1 MRGFVLFLE
10 ALLAFLLLVAFLIQF
25 FLPVA
30 NTFSIASFV
39 HKNDLFTAELES
51 GFVSSF
57 LPYAPDES
65 CLSIRYAPM
74 ITSTSVLIVPYC
86 VR

>member
-1 MRGFVLFLE
+1 MKGFVLFLE

-30 NTFSIASFV
+30 NTLSIASFA

-57 LPYAPDES
+57 SPYVPGES
-65 CLSIRYAPM
+65 CLSIRYEPM
-74 ITSTSVLIVPYC
+74 ITPTSVLIVPYC
-86 VR
+86 IR

>member
-1 MRGFVLFLE
+1 MKGFVLFLE
-10 ALLAFLLLVAFLIQF
+10 ALLAFFLLVVFLIQF
-25 FLPVA
+25 FLPVP
-30 NTFSIASFV
+30 NTVSIASFV

-57 LPYAPDES
+57 SPYVPGES
-65 CLSIRYAPM
+65 CLSIRYAPV

-86 VR
+86 IR